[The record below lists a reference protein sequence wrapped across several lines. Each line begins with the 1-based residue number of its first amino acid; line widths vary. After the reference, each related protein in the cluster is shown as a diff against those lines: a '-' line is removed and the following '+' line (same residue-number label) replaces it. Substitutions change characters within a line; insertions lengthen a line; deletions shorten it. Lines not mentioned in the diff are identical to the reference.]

1 MLDAWAAMA
10 IDWVAP
16 RRKSTWISSPAA
28 LVAQMPWL
36 KCSRPAAVA
45 ADSPPA
51 KGAEGG
57 KCAGSEGGAVRG
69 NCQSWG
75 LSRSRQPLSIWDSRQ
90 DGRL

>member
-10 IDWVAP
+10 MDWVAS
-16 RRKSTWISSPAA
+16 RRNLTWMSSLAA
-28 LVAQMPWL
+28 LVARNPWL
-36 KCSRPAAVA
+36 GCGRPAAMA

-57 KCAGSEGGAVRG
+57 KCTGSEGGTVRG

-75 LSRSRQPLSIWDSRQ
+75 PLMSHQPLSMGWLS
-90 DGRL
+90 GW